1 METFKSWQDIKQ
13 WALDNGYNHMANRLQ
28 LNNDCWMSSGEFGRS
43 QVAICDA
50 MRMAENEAQRKA
62 VAKDIEKEL
71 MGDDLAELGIC

>member
-1 METFKSWQDIKQ
+1 MKQFKSWQDIKQ